1 MTDKPKRGM
10 AALLAEQ
17 QRQVA
22 EGAASPASPA
32 SDARTARASGPAVR
46 ATPARSPAGTT
57 AAARTTSQSRNKAAS
72 SASDASPSRPA
83 SSARDAG
90 PGKAARLR
98 SWYMT
103 PATADALAEAV
114 DDLHHATRAPKYEV
128 LAVIVQRA
136 LADLGPV
143 EAELRA
149 RMAAGE

>member
-17 QRQVA
+17 QEQVA
-22 EGAASPASPA
+22 AEPARPARDAGEASPASP
-32 SDARTARASGPAVR
+32 SSPARRPPPAPSSRGARASA
-46 ATPARSPAGTT
+46 
-57 AAARTTSQSRNKAAS
+57 AAARPAIT
-72 SASDASPSRPA
+72 DSPSRP
-83 SSARDAG
+83 ARDAG

-103 PATADALAEAV
+103 PATAGTLAQAV
-114 DDLHHATRAPKYEV
+114 DDLHYATRAPKYEV
-128 LAVIVQRA
+128 LAAIIRHA

-149 RMAAGE
+149 WMAAGE

>member
-22 EGAASPASPA
+22 EQAASPARDA
-32 SDARTARASGPAVR
+32 SDARAARPSSPGRQVVSAAPPGSTATAAAPARSLRGQAASPARDAGTSRTARA
-46 ATPARSPAGTT
+46 
-57 AAARTTSQSRNKAAS
+57 
-72 SASDASPSRPA
+72 
-83 SSARDAG
+83 AG

-128 LAVIVQRA
+128 LAAIIRHA
-136 LADLGPV
+136 LADLRPV

-149 RMAAGE
+149 QRAAGG